1 MKPPI
6 IIKITD
12 LKGPINLLTFTDILL
27 NVAEAALLVF
37 LISWVVSFARK
48 KIEEVSRI
56 TPYEAARKEI
66 SAIKISAAK
75 KNMSSQEFCS
85 RMSAMLRSYVKDEF
99 QAGSP
104 EFTTAEF
111 IKGFNAIVS
120 VSDELRRTMAEIL
133 SLCDLVKFSGY
144 DPSPEEFEKCI
155 VNAEQ
160 ILVLLNE
167 RKETYIAKG
176 KR

>member
-12 LKGPINLLTFTDILL
+12 LKGPIDLLTFTDILF
-27 NVAEAALLVF
+27 NVAETILLVL
-37 LISWVVSFARK
+37 LISWAVSFVRK

-66 SAIKISAAK
+66 GAIKISAAK
-75 KNMSSQEFCS
+75 KNISPQEFCS
-85 RMSAMLRSYVKDEF
+85 RMSAMLRSYIKGEF
-99 QAGSP
+99 QIGSP

-111 IKGFNAIVS
+111 LKGFNTIAS
-120 VSDELRRTMAEIL
+120 ASDESRRTMAEIL

-144 DPSPEEFEKCI
+144 YPSPEELEKCI
-155 VNAEQ
+155 VSVEQ
-160 ILVLLNE
+160 ILILLNE
-167 RKETYIAKG
+167 QKETYIAKG